1 MSGQD
6 EEYLR
11 VVEEYK
17 NFDIDGFKREVM
29 DSFDK
34 EVNTLNSKEAGQKGE
49 GIKRIQQ
56 YERLHEDHQNLQ
68 KENIEAGDGRKKVLE
83 NIQKDTIEFDT
94 FAKTAIKEK
103 KGFRDNISDL
113 EDSLRKLN
121 DQLSNLVLDN
131 KNLQLV
137 VDTEGALRNA
147 KANAEVVSV
156 TSVNNDLKTQVAR
169 INQNISEEQQ
179 KRGEAKRVLEDL
191 TKKHGEAV
199 KKYEALLA
207 EIEKEKKKAESD
219 LDGA

>member
-34 EVNTLNSKEAGQKGE
+34 EVSTLNSREAGQKGE

-56 YERLHEDHQNLQ
+56 YERLHVDHQNLQ
-68 KENIEAGDGRKKVLE
+68 KENLDAGDGRKKVLE
-83 NIQKDTIEFDT
+83 NIQKDTNEFDT
-94 FAKTAIKEK
+94 FAKNAIKEK
-103 KGFRDNISDL
+103 KGLRDNIADL

-137 VDTEGALRNA
+137 VDTESSLRSA
-147 KANAEVVSV
+147 KANAEVISV
-156 TSVNNDLKTQVAR
+156 TSVNKDLKTQV
-169 INQNISEEQQ
+169 
-179 KRGEAKRVLEDL
+179 D
-191 TKKHGEAV
+191 
-199 KKYEALLA
+199 
-207 EIEKEKKKAESD
+207 
-219 LDGA
+219 